1 MPSKWASSLG
11 CPVVASNPLSLPK
24 RLWRDH
30 GQTLIRFSRVS
41 MVNIVVGQSLLFTF
55 HSVLGWPGAF
65 ANAAAVAIS
74 SWPAYWLS
82 RHYVW
87 EQDQGGH
94 TVGEIAPFW
103 ILSFAGLFLSTAVVG
118 VVDSIFG
125 GALSV
130 QLANAG
136 AFTALWIVR
145 YMVFHHV
152 IWGDRPERGDSATGS

>member
-1 MPSKWASSLG
+1 M
-11 CPVVASNPLSLPK
+11 VANPLSLPV
-24 RLWRDH
+24 RLWREH
-30 GQTLIRFSRVS
+30 GTTLIRLSRVS
-41 MVNIVVGQSLLFTF
+41 LVNVFIGQSLLFLF
-55 HSVLGWPGAF
+55 HSVIGWPGAF
-65 ANAAAVAIS
+65 ANMAAVAIS

-87 EQDQGGH
+87 EQEQGGH

-103 ILSFAGLFLSTAVVG
+103 MLSFAGLFLSTAAVG

-136 AFTALWIVR
+136 AFAALWIVR
-145 YMVFHHV
+145 YLVFHHV
-152 IWGDRPERGDSATGS
+152 IWGDKDEAPAGEVAAGDSDGT

>member
-1 MPSKWASSLG
+1 M
-11 CPVVASNPLSLPK
+11 VSNPLSLPA

-30 GQTLIRFSRVS
+30 GGTLLRFSRVS
-41 MVNIVVGQSLLFTF
+41 MVNVVVGQSLLFTF
-55 HSVLGWPGAF
+55 HSVVGWPGAV
-65 ANAAAVAIS
+65 ANMAAVAIS

-136 AFTALWIVR
+136 AFAALWVVR
-145 YMVFHHV
+145 YLIFHHV
-152 IWGDRPERGDSATGS
+152 IWGDRSGKKDDAGSGVG

>member
-1 MPSKWASSLG
+1 
-11 CPVVASNPLSLPK
+11 
-24 RLWRDH
+24 
-30 GQTLIRFSRVS
+30 
-41 MVNIVVGQSLLFTF
+41 
-55 HSVLGWPGAF
+55 VLGWPGAF

-74 SWPAYWLS
+74 AWPAYWLS

-103 ILSFAGLFLSTAVVG
+103 MLSFAGLFLSTAVVG

-136 AFTALWIVR
+136 AFATLWIVR
-145 YMVFHHV
+145 YLVFDHV
-152 IWGDRPERGDSATGS
+152 IWGDRSGQSDATPGP